1 MATALDQKLVR
12 RTVAEIVNA
21 GRLAAADELFAVDY
35 VNHGGLIPD
44 LVSGPE
50 AIKISVALYR
60 KAFPDLHVSI
70 DALGHD
76 GDLLVLD
83 WTASNRRRDSFT
95 TVASSRPSP
104 KRMTGTTRIR
114 CAQGQIVES
123 WTDWDSTATL
133 LQAGLTTSTGVA
145 A

>member
-1 MATALDQKLVR
+1 MATAHDQNLVQ

-21 GRLAAADELFAVDY
+21 GRLAAADELIAIDY

-60 KAFPDLHVSI
+60 QAFPDLHVSI
-70 DALGHD
+70 DALEHD

-83 WTASNRRRDSFT
+83 WTASNRRQDSIPS
-95 TVASSRPSP
+95 VESSRPSP

-114 CAQGQIVES
+114 CAHGQIVES

-133 LQAGLTTSTGVA
+133 RQAGLTTSTGIA